1 MPRAKSSPSASASA
15 SRTRTSILNVAEEL
29 VQTHG
34 ANGISY
40 ATISER
46 VGVRKASIHHHFP
59 TKDDLIE
66 ELVRRYS
73 ADFLAH
79 VDEILA
85 SKKAPKAKLEAYIG
99 LFDATLEASPG
110 RRVCLCGMLGAEY
123 ASLSPKAARL
133 LKAFYQQNQ
142 ERLAAILEEGR
153 KDKSLH
159 FGGHAETLGMSL
171 FSFLEGAMLVARA
184 DGGPRQFKELTDGVV
199 RLLRP

>member
-1 MPRAKSSPSASASA
+1 MPSLKATPPRTATQT
-15 SRTRTSILNVAEEL
+15 RTRTAILNVAEEL

-46 VGVRKASIHHHFP
+46 VGIRKASIHHHFP
-59 TKDDLIE
+59 TKDDLVE

-73 ADFLAH
+73 GDFLGQ
-79 VDEILA
+79 VDGILA
-85 SKKAPKAKLEAYIG
+85 SRRTATAKLQAYIG

-110 RRVCLCGMLGAEY
+110 KRVCLCGMLGAEY
-123 ASLSPKAARL
+123 GSLSPKAASL
-133 LKAFYQQNQ
+133 LKAFYRENE
-142 ERLAAILEEGR
+142 ERLAAILQQGRREG
-153 KDKSLH
+153 SLS
-159 FGGHAETLGMSL
+159 FVGNTRTVGMSL

-184 DGGPRQFKELTDGVV
+184 DGGAEQFKELSEGVV

>member
-1 MPRAKSSPSASASA
+1 MPSSRKAPPRTATQT
-15 SRTRTSILNVAEEL
+15 RTRTAILNVAEEL

-34 ANGISY
+34 ANGISF

-46 VGVRKASIHHHFP
+46 VGIRKASIHHHFA
-59 TKDDLIE
+59 TKDDLVE

-73 ADFLAH
+73 GDFLGE
-79 VDEILA
+79 VDSILA
-85 SKKAPKAKLEAYIG
+85 SRRSATAKLQAYMR

-110 RRVCLCGMLGAEY
+110 KRVCLCGMLGAEY
-123 ASLSPKAARL
+123 ASLSPKAASL
-133 LKAFYQQNQ
+133 LKAFYRENE
-142 ERLAAILEEGR
+142 ERLALILEAGR
-153 KDKSLH
+153 RERSLA
-159 FGGHAETLGMSL
+159 FAGNARTVGMSL

>member
-1 MPRAKSSPSASASA
+1 MPPPKDEAPRTASQTK
-15 SRTRTSILNVAEEL
+15 TRTSILNVAEEL

-46 VGVRKASIHHHFP
+46 VGIRKASIHHHFP
-59 TKDDLIE
+59 TKNDLIE

-73 ADFLAH
+73 GDFLSH
-79 VDEILA
+79 VDAIVV
-85 SKKAPKAKLEAYIG
+85 SRRAPAAKLQAYVR

-110 RRVCLCGMLGAEY
+110 KRVCLCGMLGAEY
-123 ASLSPKAARL
+123 AALSPKTAAL
-133 LKAFYQQNQ
+133 LKAFYRKNE

-153 KDKSLH
+153 RDRSLA
-159 FGGHAETLGMSL
+159 FTGQARTLGLSL

-184 DGGPRQFKELTDGVV
+184 DGGPRQFKELTDGVL